1 MKARISDKT
10 ALELQIEVLQEKL
23 MQVAVDNAKEVSSL
37 IAYGSSE
44 VVIADCKSRAKEK
57 MREYNS
63 AIMAI
68 KSCLPSCN

>member
-10 ALELQIEVLQEKL
+10 ALELQIEVLQEKF

-44 VVIADCKSRAKEK
+44 AVIAECKLNAKEK

-63 AIMAI
+63 AILSML
-68 KSCLPSCN
+68 SCLP